1 MGIVAAVWNG
11 VVGVPY
17 QVIEDRYV
25 RQVDWRTVIVEVDVE
40 TQVTVDRSPEFL
52 ENIWIRGTLFAG
64 MSGR

>member
-1 MGIVAAVWNG
+1 MGIAAAVWNG

-25 RQVDWRTVIVEVDVE
+25 RQVDWRTVIVEVDLE

>member
-25 RQVDWRTVIVEVDVE
+25 RQVDRRTVIVEVDVE